1 MSRLLLELSFWLSRS
16 NPKSEL
22 LVVIIIAVVGA
33 IVVWL
38 FNNIASRASWMF
50 SRKMGSIPKRPFPNI
65 IDQAPVR
72 LNVCPV
78 YPVLSAIQQ
87 DRHWGTKRFCYR
99 NQCKLNLQTM
109 ISNMVTSILS
119 VRDLFFM
126 CFSTLQDRGRHWGK
140 NTSNLV
146 FPGTLRRQT
155 DHLTNYYLMC
165 EDYYYLDGQREDC
178 LKSEKKNCYGQV
190 PVVRVSLGGQPL
202 ID

>member
-38 FNNIASRASWMF
+38 FNNIASRASWML
-50 SRKMGSIPKRPFPNI
+50 SRKMGSII

-87 DRHWGTKRFCYR
+87 DRHWETARFSYI

-109 ISNMVTSILS
+109 ISNMVTSSLS
-119 VRDLFFM
+119 VRDLFSCVLAPCKIEEDTGAKILPIL
-126 CFSTLQDRGRHWGK
+126 CFLELSD
-140 NTSNLV
+140 
-146 FPGTLRRQT
+146 
-155 DHLTNYYLMC
+155 
-165 EDYYYLDGQREDC
+165 
-178 LKSEKKNCYGQV
+178 
-190 PVVRVSLGGQPL
+190 VRL
-202 ID
+202 IT

>member
-22 LVVIIIAVVGA
+22 LVVIIMAVVGA

-50 SRKMGSIPKRPFPNI
+50 SRKMGSIPKRPFPNT

-87 DRHWGTKRFCYR
+87 DRHWETARFSYR

-119 VRDLFFM
+119 VRDLFSCVLAPCKIEEDTGAKILPIL
-126 CFSTLQDRGRHWGK
+126 CFLE
-140 NTSNLV
+140 L
-146 FPGTLRRQT
+146 
-155 DHLTNYYLMC
+155 
-165 EDYYYLDGQREDC
+165 
-178 LKSEKKNCYGQV
+178 SE
-190 PVVRVSLGGQPL
+190 VRL
-202 ID
+202 IT

>member
-50 SRKMGSIPKRPFPNI
+50 SRKIGSIPKRPFPNI

-87 DRHWGTKRFCYR
+87 DRHWGTARFCYR
-99 NQCKLNLQTM
+99 NQCELNLQTM

-119 VRDLFFM
+119 VRDFFS
-126 CFSTLQDRGRHWGK
+126 CVFKTFSW
-140 NTSNLV
+140 TS
-146 FPGTLRRQT
+146 FF
-155 DHLTNYYLMC
+155 LTFWRLGAKKVDFVYC
-165 EDYYYLDGQREDC
+165 DDI
-178 LKSEKKNCYGQV
+178 LKLSDNSTPMSHVTRIPHPEAF
-190 PVVRVSLGGQPL
+190 
-202 ID
+202 